1 MRIFLLILG
10 WSSVVGSF
18 GDGALGLYAL
28 WINYLNEWS
37 LLNISINEFLKEYVQ
52 IIYWVKQ
59 VAFYVLPEG
68 VVLWLFNL
76 PALLYFPIRIIMSI
90 FIGWWAL
97 SKAAQLSNQTV
108 PVSYTHLTLPTTPY
122 V

>member
-18 GDGALGLYAL
+18 GDGALGLYLL
-28 WINYLNEWS
+28 WLNYLNEWS
-37 LLNISINEFLKEYVQ
+37 LLSISINDFLKEYVQ

-76 PALLYFPIRIIMSI
+76 PALLYFPIRIIISI

-97 SKAAQLSNQTV
+97 SKAAQLSNQTAH
-108 PVSYTHLTLPTTPY
+108 S
-122 V
+122 